1 MTGECGFLKRKTI
14 KENQQ
19 KFQKKNEIIIL
30 KEYTPL
36 LVIWFQEMLLVEELK
51 KFVMKEEELD
61 QLVLRSILTFKKQL
75 KKKGKIS

>member
-1 MTGECGFLKRKTI
+1 MVHVRESFLAAI
-14 KENQQ
+14 YLNH
-19 KFQKKNEIIIL
+19 KFQKKKEIIIL

-51 KFVMKEEELD
+51 KFVMREEELD